1 MRNNTIE
8 VTIKGVPLSRK
19 VLVTVEQASILFN
32 LDANEIEVILHSE
45 EDKNLFLLCN
55 GHEMIKRENFVEYVC
70 NNIY

>member
-32 LDANEIEVILHSE
+32 LDANEIEGILHNE

-55 GHEMIKRENFVEYVC
+55 GREMIKRENFVEYVC